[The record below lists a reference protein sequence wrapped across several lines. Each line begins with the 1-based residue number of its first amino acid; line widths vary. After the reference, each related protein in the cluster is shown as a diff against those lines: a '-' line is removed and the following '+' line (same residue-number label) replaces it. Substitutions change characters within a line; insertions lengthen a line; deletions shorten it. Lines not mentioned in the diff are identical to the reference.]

1 MKKIT
6 FLLTLFIASIGYSQV
21 VLEDFEGTA
30 PTVGGFEGL
39 ASATVTAG
47 PVDGSNTALELIT
60 STTGQGWQGGE
71 LIMQSNLM
79 DLSTDNT
86 VKIDV
91 YATTAF
97 TLFAKVEDKV
107 NDTASP
113 ASAADEAH
121 TGSGWETLTFTFNE
135 SLDGTAVANGQYS
148 QIAFFPNWNGSGW
161 NDPVIEITVNI
172 DNVTANAGDAIV
184 PPSSQVVLEDFE
196 GTAPTVGGFEG
207 LASATVTAG
216 PVDGSNTALELI
228 TSTTGQGWQ
237 GGELIMQSNLMDLS
251 TDNTVKIDVYATTAF
266 TLFAKV
272 EDKVNDTASPASA
285 ADEAHTGSGWETLT
299 FTFNES
305 LDGTAV
311 ANGQYSQIAFF
322 PNWNGSGWN
331 DPVIEITVNIDN
343 VTANAGDAIT
353 VDTCSNGIQD
363 GDETGIDCGGS
374 CGPCPAEP
382 TDAPITPITRND
394 WDVISIYSD
403 AYTSTG
409 LTNVTWD
416 DSEATEVNIA
426 DNNVL
431 KADFGN
437 FLGTELTTGGVDA
450 SDMTHFHM
458 DYWIADD
465 FAAGQVFNPKLSNHA
480 DFNGETGS
488 KLYTIALGAD
498 DNKKWLSLDVELG
511 ADFER
516 NNILQFLLTTSAT
529 VNVGYMDN
537 IYMYRAA
544 TAGVSD
550 NELLNVSMYPNPAA
564 DRLNISAANTIKN
577 ASIFNI
583 LGKKVMSLEINKN
596 SESIDVSS
604 LASGIY
610 LIKYQLDT
618 ATGTAKF
625 IKE

>member
-1 MKKIT
+1 MKKNYIFTLLLAFCFSNLSFGQEMLLNGGLEDWADGSPTSWTKAEVLTQSTDAHSGSISAVRTGGSGTKDLSQTIT
-6 FLLTLFIASIGYSQV
+6 DVIPGNSYTVSFWYKVTAGDEEDARIWCAWKNGSTTVYHAGSAGDDVLRNNNGYLDNNGGVWTKHEVTVTAPADVDSFYYEVRSYTDSTTHWDDLSFVNNTVVSTQV

-30 PTVGGFEGL
+30 PTVAGFEGL
-39 ASATVTAG
+39 ASATVSAG
-47 PVDGSNTALELIT
+47 PVDSANTALELIT
-60 STTGQGWQGGE
+60 STTGQGWQGAE
-71 LIMQSNLM
+71 LIMQSNLI

-91 YATTAF
+91 YSTTAF
-97 TLFAKVEDKV
+97 TMFAKVEDKV
-107 NDTASP
+107 NATASA

-135 SLDGTAVANGQYS
+135 ALDGTAAANGQYS
-148 QIAFFPNWNGSGW
+148 QVAFFPNWSGSGW
-161 NDPVIEITVNI
+161 NDPIIDITVNI
-172 DNVTANAGDAIV
+172 DNVIANAGDAV
-184 PPSSQVVLEDFE
+184 
-196 GTAPTVGGFEG
+196 
-207 LASATVTAG
+207 
-216 PVDGSNTALELI
+216 
-228 TSTTGQGWQ
+228 
-237 GGELIMQSNLMDLS
+237 
-251 TDNTVKIDVYATTAF
+251 
-266 TLFAKV
+266 
-272 EDKVNDTASPASA
+272 
-285 ADEAHTGSGWETLT
+285 
-299 FTFNES
+299 
-305 LDGTAV
+305 
-311 ANGQYSQIAFF
+311 
-322 PNWNGSGWN
+322 
-331 DPVIEITVNIDN
+331 
-343 VTANAGDAIT
+343 T

-382 TDAPITPITRND
+382 TDAPTTPITRND
-394 WDVISIYSD
+394 WDVISLYSD
-403 AYTSTG
+403 AYTSAG

-416 DSEATEVNIA
+416 DSEASEVSIASNNI
-426 DNNVL
+426 L
-431 KADFGN
+431 KVDFGN

-450 SDMTHFHM
+450 TNMTHFHM
-458 DYWIADD
+458 DYWVADD

-480 DFNGETGS
+480 ASAGETGA
-488 KLYTIALGAD
+488 KLYTVALGAD
-498 DNKKWLSLDVELG
+498 DNKKWLSIDVELG

-529 VNVGYMDN
+529 VKAGYMDN

-550 NELLNVSMYPNPAA
+550 NELLNVSMYPNPTA

-596 SESIDVSS
+596 SKSIDVSS

-610 LIKYQLDT
+610 LIKYQLDN